1 MERMVRAV
9 MAAAL
14 GALLVY
20 AALTFL
26 SAWERCSRLE
36 ERLLLLQ
43 QERESLREENESLEI
58 PDEPYSSSLV
68 RHNLIKIIKGEK
80 L

>member
-43 QERESLREENESLEI
+43 QERESLRQENESLEEGI
-58 PDEPYSSSLV
+58 FQWKPETPEA
-68 RHNLIKIIKGEK
+68 GG
-80 L
+80 